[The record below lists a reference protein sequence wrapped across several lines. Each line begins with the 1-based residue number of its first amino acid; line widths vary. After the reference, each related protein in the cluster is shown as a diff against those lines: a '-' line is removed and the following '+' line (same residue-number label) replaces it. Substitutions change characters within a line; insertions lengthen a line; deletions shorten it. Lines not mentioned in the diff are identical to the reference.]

1 MTIYNVLI
9 NSNNRVA
16 GGTTT
21 SSANYYFN
29 WGVFE
34 EGEYLLTWGFTCSNV
49 DTSINKMGLVSI
61 NLGQSNVFTASS
73 TNVRATTTTTIGTII
88 PNENDTSSFLYGDV
102 NTNGVIRLN
111 KPTSNEFTVEI
122 RGLDGVLWT
131 TSTGG
136 TIPEYLLAL
145 NFERIKKEKYD

>member
-34 EGEYLLTWGFTCSNV
+34 EGEYLLTWGFTSSNV

-73 TNVRATTTTTIGTII
+73 TNIRASITTTIGSII
-88 PNENDTSSFLYGDV
+88 PNESYTSSFLYGDV

-122 RGLDGVLWT
+122 RGLDGSLWVN
-131 TSTGG
+131 STGG
-136 TIPEYLLAL
+136 TIPEYLLVL
-145 NFERIKKEKYD
+145 NFERIK